1 MINWV
6 IGMNKSSLF
15 LVKKFRVKSSKSLIY
30 ELLNILNMEKFKRE
44 LVEETKVINKELN
57 DMFDKFSQIN
67 TEEELKELLIEGE
80 TLRKKILNQSKKL
93 MEQNPSKSDEYIIRF
108 NLTGL
113 VDSAKM
119 EKFMDIDF
127 EGIKEELGY

>member
-1 MINWV
+1 
-6 IGMNKSSLF
+6 
-15 LVKKFRVKSSKSLIY
+15 
-30 ELLNILNMEKFKRE
+30 MEKFKE
-44 LVEETKVINKELN
+44 EMVKETKVINGELN
-57 DMFDKFSQIN
+57 DLFNKFSQIN

-93 MEQNPSKSDEYIIRF
+93 EKQNLSKSDEYIIRF

-119 EKFMDIDF
+119 KKFMDIDF
-127 EGIKEELGY
+127 EEIKNELGY

>member
-1 MINWV
+1 
-6 IGMNKSSLF
+6 
-15 LVKKFRVKSSKSLIY
+15 
-30 ELLNILNMEKFKRE
+30 MEKFKKE

-57 DMFDKFSQIN
+57 DLFNKFSQIN

-93 MEQNPSKSDEYIIRF
+93 EKQNLSKSDEYIIRF

-127 EGIKEELGY
+127 EEIKKELGY